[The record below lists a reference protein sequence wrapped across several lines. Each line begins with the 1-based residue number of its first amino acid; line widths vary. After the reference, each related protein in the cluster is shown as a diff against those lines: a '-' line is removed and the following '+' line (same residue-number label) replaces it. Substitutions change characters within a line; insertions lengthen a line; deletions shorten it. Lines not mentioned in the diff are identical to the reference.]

1 MRLLILLVASVVIGI
16 TILVGVVTFV
26 GALLPKAHVASR
38 SVLLHKTPAQVYSV
52 ARDFAAMPTW
62 RSDLKSVAL
71 EPQPDGRLHFR
82 ESGKQ
87 GSVNFELLEDVPAQR
102 MVTRILDKDLGYS
115 GKWTFMFTRE
125 NGATRLT
132 IAEDGEVSNVFFRF
146 MSRYVFG
153 HTATLD
159 SYLSSLANHFGEP
172 AASR

>member
-1 MRLLILLVASVVIGI
+1 MRLIILIVISVVVGLAL
-16 TILVGVVTFV
+16 LVGVMTFV
-26 GALLPKAHVASR
+26 GALLPRAHVASR
-38 SVLLHKTPAQVYSV
+38 SVLLRKTPAQVYAAV
-52 ARDFAAMPTW
+52 RDFGAMPTW
-62 RSDLKSVAL
+62 RADLKSVEV

-87 GSVNFELLEDVPAQR
+87 GAVNFELLEDVPAER

-115 GKWTFMFTRE
+115 GKWTFAFRAE

-132 IAEDGEVSNVFFRF
+132 ITEDGEVSNVFFRF

-172 AASR
+172 AAPL